1 MFQLQIFQFSICPL
15 FWAQLC
21 SKDFKIDRW
30 PNMLYLE
37 WQSVQSNW
45 KFSTVRSYIIFV
57 IFSSWARRVFPAFN
71 LHSVDLW
78 CNLLVS
84 WWYDQVWINK
94 ISPYFHSEMSFDF
107 CKVTKSTI
115 KILAFQMLQI
125 PRVCW
130 YLQNCM
136 WSKWWPLKM
145 CNSGF
150 YWNSKPAKPPWL
162 SGQPGELF
170 STASE
175 SEMES
180 VT

>member
-37 WQSVQSNW
+37 WQSFQSNW
-45 KFSTVRSYIIFV
+45 NFGTVRLYIILSF
-57 IFSSWARRVFPAFN
+57 FSSWARRVFPAFN

-78 CNLLVS
+78 SNLLVGDMK
-84 WWYDQVWINK
+84 YGLTKHLPIL
-94 ISPYFHSEMSFDF
+94 SEVSSDF

-175 SEMES
+175 SEIES
-180 VT
+180 VI